1 MCAYQVKK
9 CSFFGKFDGLCFLFT
24 SVLNSSFCLI
34 TSQKMKFSIK
44 DFFSKCDQI
53 RSFCVVY
60 GGKITPCTTLIHCT
74 FYFFLISLIRTFS
87 FSHRLKVLRS
97 QSNKSWRKKLQKQS
111 FSDILQNRCSYKFRN
126 FSGKYLCWSFFLI
139 KLQV

>member
-1 MCAYQVKK
+1 
-9 CSFFGKFDGLCFLFT
+9 
-24 SVLNSSFCLI
+24 
-34 TSQKMKFSIK
+34 MKFSIK
-44 DFFSKCDQI
+44 DFCSKCDQI

-60 GGKITPCTTLIHCT
+60 GWKITPCTTLIHCT

-126 FSGKYLCWSFFLI
+126 FSRKYLCWSFFLI
-139 KLQV
+139 KLQVWRPAALLRRDSNAGVFLWNLPKFQEHFF